1 MPDDPNTQNKT
12 LTGLEFG
19 TSKVASLVPTRPDAD
34 LAREHKARITEAL
47 QPVLEELSAAK
58 RQGFDVQFS
67 VNTDATGRSFLGMLR
82 LVKEYA

>member
-1 MPDDPNTQNKT
+1 MPDHPTPI
-12 LTGLEFG
+12 
-19 TSKVASLVPTRPDAD
+19 SLVPTRPDAD